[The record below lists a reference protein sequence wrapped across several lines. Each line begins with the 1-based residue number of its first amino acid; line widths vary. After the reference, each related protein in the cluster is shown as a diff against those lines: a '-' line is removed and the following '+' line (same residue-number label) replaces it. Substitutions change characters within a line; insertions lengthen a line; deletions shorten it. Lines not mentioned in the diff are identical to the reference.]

1 MLEFIVLGQIPG
13 TDIYLPFGVVA
24 PALVVLF
31 AGAALYRVNSPLRSY
46 KKQIEKIFDI
56 SL

>member
-24 PALVVLF
+24 PVLVIL
-31 AGAALYRVNSPLRSY
+31 AGAAALYRVNAPVHSY
-46 KKQIEKIFDI
+46 KKRLEKIFDI
-56 SL
+56 AL